1 MYVYSL
7 LGMEMFAYK
16 AFFDEDGNIVTD
28 GTGASIQTNFD
39 SFLWAFTTCFI
50 LLTEDN
56 WSFIYYSYHRAY
68 SSWRANLY
76 F

>member
-16 AFFDEDGNIVTD
+16 AFFDENDNIATD
-28 GTGASIQTNFD
+28 GSGISTLTNFD

-50 LLTEDN
+50 QLTGDN
-56 WSFIYYSYHRAY
+56 WSYTYYAYHRAY